1 MILLCTIKYDAKTFT
16 NKQRYKIINF
26 FVQSIMFVS
35 KHNYN
40 KPYTTNHKQEK
51 LHKKMEGKKNLNKE
65 KKRKSKGN
73 TYWTKK
79 VH

>member
-1 MILLCTIKYDAKTFT
+1 
-16 NKQRYKIINF
+16 
-26 FVQSIMFVS
+26 MFVS